1 MWSDEMEARWQQLA
15 EEVFLGVKEWRLQ
28 HPRATFTEIEQALDE
43 RWAKARA
50 RLLQDLALASA
61 AADLVSA
68 GAAQR
73 PRCPQCD
80 RVLEAHGQETRQV
93 VTTYEQTIRLRRSYA
108 TCPSCGTGLF
118 PPG

>member
-1 MWSDEMEARWQQLA
+1 MHFAP
-15 EEVFLGVKEWRLQ
+15 VLQ
-28 HPRATFTEIEQALDE
+28 KNESNYLNAVRK
-43 RWAKARA
+43 RNVV
-50 RLLQDLALASA
+50 LLVVAVLLVTA
-61 AADLVSA
+61 A
-68 GAAQR
+68 AAQR

-93 VTTYEQTIRLRRSYA
+93 VTTYEQTISLRRSYA